1 MAWFVLL
8 RRKLFFQRV
17 SVLNAENI
25 FKLGFFDPPKRNV
38 CTTAAH
44 VYVQVIFGALH
55 VSDHLAYLEVD
66 YTKAYLQCLVT
77 EGRGNNKAAAVFTA
91 TS

>member
-1 MAWFVLL
+1 M
-8 RRKLFFQRV
+8 
-17 SVLNAENI
+17 
-25 FKLGFFDPPKRNV
+25 
-38 CTTAAH
+38 
-44 VYVQVIFGALH
+44 QVIFGALH

-77 EGRGNNKAAAVFTA
+77 EERAGGEAAAVFTA